1 MTQSTFISKR
11 IAALAEDARSQQL
24 NEEARVEALKAARD
38 LVAALE
44 SPVERMIQDVVL
56 VCHFLVLV
64 LCSSRAILR
73 SQNSPILM
81 ALRMG
86 VQLGIFS
93 QISQNPAKGVSCD
106 IISKSSEASPILV
119 GQLK

>member
-56 VCHFLVLV
+56 
-64 LCSSRAILR
+64 
-73 SQNSPILM
+73 NSPILM